1 MCGIQNLQRYNR
13 FTACDNLCDAA
24 DSSTQANG
32 TTKMSIEKKC
42 STCNKMLN
50 RLIQLKCGHIQ
61 CDCCIKYKQNKTVS
75 CSYCY
80 EETSIEEITSNEL
93 LPQETNEELPT
104 TCPFC
109 SWSGPYKDYKN
120 EDLNKIYLHI
130 QTVTEVLAEIMS
142 LNSANHSS
150 NDAAL
155 YVSIDDVICVNDS
168 SMKLDNCIM
177 NLNESNIDNPIFLEQ
192 QDDQNDHKIDELN
205 ELITRLSAEQPTDV
219 LNDDTQDTEV
229 RLSDKRCLQFHENH
243 IQTSQEIQQMKQ
255 EINSLQ
261 TIINVLHMELMAR
274 PVATDGLL
282 IWPIEDIREKINNAL
297 CLKEPFVQS
306 PTFVTV
312 ANGHPVQVYLYL
324 HGKTSTEYHSS
335 LYISIYVKL
344 IEKVRQNLKGNVT
357 FCIVDQSNS
366 HYPSHVKR
374 TCIVN
379 TMNSN
384 DMIGF
389 DHLMVKNCLY
399 QDPSPYIHDNTIW
412 VIVKFNQTNPE
423 RFANLPKCVQHALEN
438 IG

>member
-1 MCGIQNLQRYNR
+1 M
-13 FTACDNLCDAA
+13 
-24 DSSTQANG
+24 
-32 TTKMSIEKKC
+32 
-42 STCNKMLN
+42 
-50 RLIQLKCGHIQ
+50 
-61 CDCCIKYKQNKTVS
+61 
-75 CSYCY
+75 
-80 EETSIEEITSNEL
+80 
-93 LPQETNEELPT
+93 
-104 TCPFC
+104 
-109 SWSGPYKDYKN
+109 KN

>member
-1 MCGIQNLQRYNR
+1 MKHQQIKCPATLVRCQFHKYGCKELFPRWKIIDHT
-13 FTACDNLCDAA
+13 FTNVHCVSLKNALNDFILSTKAA
-24 DSSTQANG
+24 RRNTKSNDVDSTTSTSL
-32 TTKMSIEKKC
+32 M
-42 STCNKMLN
+42 
-50 RLIQLKCGHIQ
+50 
-61 CDCCIKYKQNKTVS
+61 
-75 CSYCY
+75 
-80 EETSIEEITSNEL
+80 
-93 LPQETNEELPT
+93 
-104 TCPFC
+104 
-109 SWSGPYKDYKN
+109 KN